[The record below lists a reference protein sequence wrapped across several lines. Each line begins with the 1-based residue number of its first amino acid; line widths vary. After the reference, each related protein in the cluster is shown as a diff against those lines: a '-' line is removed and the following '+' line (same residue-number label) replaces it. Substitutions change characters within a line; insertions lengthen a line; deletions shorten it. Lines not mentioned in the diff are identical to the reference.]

1 MAEILVLL
9 FTYLPQYT
17 GGFFSVGWDATLA
30 ETTVL
35 CTAVAVLPLRK
46 TLWANSPVKNCK
58 LAGIPIMTSVGI
70 IGAYYNG
77 YAVYLF
83 STSPSVGFAGTGA
96 GWIVL
101 GTALIAFILYPIIR
115 AYRKSQGIVVDLI
128 FREVPL
134 E

>member
-1 MAEILVLL
+1 M
-9 FTYLPQYT
+9 PQYT
-17 GGFFSVGWDATLA
+17 SGFFSVGWDATLA

-35 CTAVAVLPLRK
+35 CIAVAVLPLRK
-46 TLWANSPVKNCK
+46 TLWADSPVKNWK
-58 LAGIPIMTSVGI
+58 LAGIPIITIVGI

-96 GWIVL
+96 GWIIL
-101 GTALIAFILYPIIR
+101 GAAVVAFILYPIIR
-115 AYRKSQGIVVDLI
+115 AYRKSQGIDIDLI
-128 FREVPL
+128 FREVPP